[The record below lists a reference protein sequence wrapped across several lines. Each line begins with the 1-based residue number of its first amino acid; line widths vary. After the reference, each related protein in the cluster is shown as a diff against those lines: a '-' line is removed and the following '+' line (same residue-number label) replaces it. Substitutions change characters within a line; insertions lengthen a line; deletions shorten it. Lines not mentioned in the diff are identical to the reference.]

1 MHPHMTR
8 AALLAVGAAL
18 VLAGSAACG
27 GGGGNE
33 AAGDRDP
40 AASATQPTQ
49 PPAEPTVPAAAE
61 PTTLKIGA
69 KDILFD
75 VDRLV
80 APAGPV
86 AIELDN
92 QDGGV
97 PHNLHVHRGSD
108 ATGDSVGKTELEAGP
123 VKQTL
128 GLELDSGEYFYVC
141 DAHPTTMTGT
151 LVVS

>member
-1 MHPHMTR
+1 MPAHMTR
-8 AALLAVGAAL
+8 AALLAAGAAL
-18 VLAGSAACG
+18 VLAGAAACG
-27 GGGGNE
+27 GGSGND
-33 AAGDRDP
+33 AADDRDP
-40 AASATQPTQ
+40 AASAEQPTQ
-49 PPAEPTVPAAAE
+49 SPAEPTAPAAAE
-61 PTTLKIGA
+61 PTTLRLGA

-75 VDRLV
+75 VDRLD
-80 APAGPV
+80 APAGAV

-108 ATGDSVGKTELEAGP
+108 ATGDSVGNTELEAGP
-123 VKQTL
+123 VKQKL
-128 GLELDSGEYFYVC
+128 ELELDSGEYFYVC